1 MVTNGWKVTI
11 QDEVDWH
18 EYYVRAIAP
27 NAALEFA
34 LQARREG
41 HEDEM
46 TSITHIEIEAVKIL
60 G

>member
-11 QDEVDWH
+11 QDETDWH
-18 EYYVRAIAP
+18 EYYVKTLGP
-27 NAALEFA
+27 VAALEFA

-41 HEDEM
+41 HEDELAPM
-46 TSITHIEIEAVKIL
+46 TRIELEAVKIL

>member
-11 QDEVDWH
+11 QDEVGWN
-18 EYYVRAIAP
+18 EYYVRALAP
-27 NAALEFA
+27 VAALEFA

-41 HEDEM
+41 HEDELAPM
-46 TSITHIEIEAVKIL
+46 TRIELEAVKIL